1 MSADTH
7 PRADPARAARCRRT
21 WPPLRPPKAWSP
33 RPDWTRRIP
42 NGVGFLLTNLID
54 ALAPGNNPL
63 LNLAP
68 VFDAPGTY
76 VYDH

>member
-1 MSADTH
+1 MSADTTQ
-7 PRADPARAARCRRT
+7 AAEGVAAET
-21 WPPLRPPKAWSP
+21 G
-33 RPDWTRRIP
+33 PDEAETERDRTRRIP
-42 NGVGFLLTNLID
+42 NGAGFLLTNLID
-54 ALAPGNNPL
+54 ALAPGKNPL